1 MGRWYDHSIVL
12 LFDSP
17 IDILIDLAAC
27 IEITHLCSSIQSSV
41 HSNLIFN
48 FCSLTYTY
56 VIQCVDF
63 TRNSILF
70 QVHYSTIRNHTQA
83 TIAAIPMV
91 FFMPM
96 QTVCGSLRVGLSDKL
111 SYVPPLQN
119 WSHGATG
126 TDQNNFAVSS
136 VIQIVCR
143 QSLTL
148 CYLLQEKIRSFSL
161 F

>member
-1 MGRWYDHSIVL
+1 MYHGQCFLQPTDAELSLNSPSIYGSD
-12 LFDSP
+12 LF
-17 IDILIDLAAC
+17 
-27 IEITHLCSSIQSSV
+27 CSFKYYIQS
-41 HSNLIFN
+41 
-48 FCSLTYTY
+48 YY

-83 TIAAIPMV
+83 TITAIPMV

-119 WSHGATG
+119 WCHGATG
-126 TDQNNFAVSS
+126 TDQNNFAVSNVVMFS
-136 VIQIVCR
+136 VTSVVDFCGR
-143 QSLTL
+143 ESTGSRS
-148 CYLLQEKIRSFSL
+148 QEKNQ
-161 F
+161 